1 MYFEAKKPINDE
13 IKKQEKINKELKNSL
28 IQKVK
33 EIQYEDNEFCIQ
45 EFKIKRSMVQNW
57 SCRKKRRKIF

>member
-33 EIQYEDNEFCIQ
+33 EIQFEDNESCIQ
-45 EFKIKRSMVQNW
+45 GV
-57 SCRKKRRKIF
+57 